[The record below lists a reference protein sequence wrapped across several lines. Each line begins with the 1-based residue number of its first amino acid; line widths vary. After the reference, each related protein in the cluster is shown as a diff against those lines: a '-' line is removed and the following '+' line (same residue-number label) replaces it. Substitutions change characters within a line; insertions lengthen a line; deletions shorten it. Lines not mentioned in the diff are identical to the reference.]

1 MYNIIVFILI
11 IISETISITNYIYH
25 SNVNKHENAFFEK
38 VIYLNKILIWSW
50 GYSPRFALNMYTL
63 PTNILINA
71 GCTFVLVISVRD
83 ALYKWLTSTHAV
95 WVKSTACHVM
105 CNTWV
110 CYLLKKGINN
120 VLLYLAI
127 YIVLS
132 IFIVFSFLV
141 LSIWFIWS
149 LFNAQLQ

>member
-1 MYNIIVFILI
+1 MNLLWSY
-11 IISETISITNYIYH
+11 E
-25 SNVNKHENAFFEK
+25 
-38 VIYLNKILIWSW
+38 LIWLNCSISYYNW
-50 GYSPRFALNMYTL
+50 ALKSDQINQIERTKKWSIWRIFLCGRGDIPPRFALNMYTL
-63 PTNILINA
+63 RTNILINA

-120 VLLYLAI
+120 VSLYLAI
-127 YIVLS
+127 YIVPS
-132 IFIVFSFLV
+132 VFIVVYFWFL
-141 LSIWFIWS
+141 SS
-149 LFNAQLQ
+149 DLF